1 MVVVHSSCELAFL
14 FDCLFRA
21 KIYSSCSLSNKQLG
35 VSNMNGSP
43 KVGGYSFYLNVVV
56 INTNNTENSGAS
68 LRTDSEEAIGPST
81 SRDGGKDETTNAS
94 VQPSSDETSA
104 HLTSE
109 EESEKSPSTPET
121 SNGGDIVAVGAPR
134 THDDPKVK
142 LLVESKAL
150 MDFAFGR
157 VRSPKLRTDSGGTK
171 TKDGRGFMS
180 SIGSS
185 ISKSSS
191 NISKRASRFMA
202 SKTMVSRAEK
212 AVVECIPLVTEEI
225 GVEMSISKRFQQG
238 PVFVLE
244 VDMKGCEILDLL
256 KKVQGDDAAKHY
268 ACIKEGLE
276 FLDLPG
282 AQDAF
287 LKEILPKLRK
297 AMMEKMS
304 EIVPEKMKL
313 KKAYADLEIQCVAL
327 EDAEEAK
334 WLYNFL
340 AFMEEMK

>member
-1 MVVVHSSCELAFL
+1 
-14 FDCLFRA
+14 
-21 KIYSSCSLSNKQLG
+21 
-35 VSNMNGSP
+35 MNGSP
-43 KVGGYSFYLNVVV
+43 QVGGYSFYLNVVV
-56 INTNNTENSGAS
+56 INTNPSENASTRTESGGSGNDENTTIGPRDGSVKEEPSNDSVELLNEEPSDQMPDEPAGSGAEGADNS
-68 LRTDSEEAIGPST
+68 ATAVTATANVTG
-81 SRDGGKDETTNAS
+81 RDM
-94 VQPSSDETSA
+94 
-104 HLTSE
+104 
-109 EESEKSPSTPET
+109 
-121 SNGGDIVAVGAPR
+121 IAVGLPR
-134 THDDPKVK
+134 TEDPKLK

-157 VRSPKLRTDSGGTK
+157 RGSQRGGMK
-171 TKDGRGFMS
+171 KKEGPGFMS
-180 SIGSS
+180 TLGNS

-191 NISKRASRFMA
+191 NISKRASRFVA
-202 SKTMVSRAEK
+202 NKTMVSRAEK

-244 VDMKGCEILDLL
+244 VDMKGCEMLDLL
-256 KKVQGDDAAKHY
+256 EKVQGEEAAKHY
-268 ACIKEGLE
+268 AAVKAGLE
-276 FLDLPG
+276 FLDLPD

-287 LKEILPKLRK
+287 LKEILPKLRI
-297 AMMEKMS
+297 AMMERMS

-313 KKAYADLEIQCVAL
+313 KKAYSDLEIQCVAL

>member
-1 MVVVHSSCELAFL
+1 MGGLPGPSKGPILWWLIV
-14 FDCLFRA
+14 DCR
-21 KIYSSCSLSNKQLG
+21 IEG
-35 VSNMNGSP
+35 IMNGSP
-43 KVGGYSFYLNVVV
+43 QVGGYSFYLNVVV
-56 INTNNTENSGAS
+56 INTNAS
-68 LRTDSEEAIGPST
+68 DSVARTTSDCSVSLSVSQDEAT
-81 SRDGGKDETTNAS
+81 NAANNAKDEEPPIPPPA
-94 VQPSSDETSA
+94 QPVAEESDEQS
-104 HLTSE
+104 SE
-109 EESEKSPSTPET
+109 EELKKS
-121 SNGGDIVAVGAPR
+121 SNGGPADGEIVAVGGVR
-134 THDDPKVK
+134 DDPKVK
-142 LLVESKAL
+142 LLVQNKAL
-150 MDFAFGR
+150 IDFAFGR
-157 VRSPKLRTDSGGTK
+157 VRSPKGRNDSGK
-171 TKDGRGFMS
+171 NSKDGRGFMS
-180 SIGSS
+180 SIGNS

-256 KKVQGDDAAKHY
+256 KKVDGEEAAKHY
-268 ACIKEGLE
+268 ACVKEGLE
-276 FLDLPG
+276 FLDLPD
-282 AQDAF
+282 AQEAF

-297 AMMEKMS
+297 SMMEKMS